1 MNRTKPRM
9 RRINVTVPGELVA
22 RAKAAGLNLSE
33 VTRNALAQQLA
44 GMCSDTPAGD
54 DFGANSARSEG
65 LEPPTF

>member
-1 MNRTKPRM
+1 M

-44 GMCSDTPAGD
+44 GTRSDAPTVDGSAELIGQSGD
-54 DFGANSARSEG
+54 
-65 LEPPTF
+65 

>member
-1 MNRTKPRM
+1 M

-44 GMCSDTPAGD
+44 GTRSDAPTVDGSET
-54 DFGANSARSEG
+54 NSAA
-65 LEPPTF
+65 